1 MSELSFK
8 RVVGYRSRGVV
19 LRVAFVVGVV
29 AAVAVS
35 SGGAGAVAGAGCVR
49 VGPSQGIQAAV
60 DRHAAGTRFCLSGG
74 IHRLTTAVV
83 PKAHD
88 AFIGGHGAVISG
100 AKEIGPLF
108 VPSGKVWVASRQSQ
122 HNRAAPG
129 VCNPGFPLCNAAD
142 DVYFDNK
149 PLRPVKRL
157 GQLVPGRVYFD
168 HAAGKIF
175 IADDPKGHLVEA
187 AVATRAFRGYLTDAT
202 GVTIRGLVV
211 EKFANEAGVGAI
223 NANGGWVIEND
234 EVRLNHG
241 IGVQG
246 GRIVRG
252 NNIHDNGELGL
263 SIYGEDHAL
272 VQGNTLAYNNYA
284 GYGTSWEAGGG
295 KFIHTSHLTV
305 RDNDVHD
312 NRGVGIGSD
321 SDNIFTVYEGN
332 RIEKNSGAGL
342 VVETSFN
349 TLIRHNVI
357 SGNGFAFTGG
367 LTGAGI
373 YLNTSQNVEIVD
385 NTLFKNLQ
393 GIGIFSAKRGSGPHG
408 HYVTKNDYVHDNAI
422 TLLAKSG
429 TGITS
434 DFQADFKSNDN
445 RFQDNHYTLCG
456 PAYFA
461 VWNGKNG
468 YRYGNA
474 KAWLALGFDTK
485 STFKNGC

>member
-1 MSELSFK
+1 M
-8 RVVGYRSRGVV
+8 
-19 LRVAFVVGVV
+19 
-29 AAVAVS
+29 
-35 SGGAGAVAGAGCVR
+35 
-49 VGPSQGIQAAV
+49 
-60 DRHAAGTRFCLSGG
+60 
-74 IHRLTTAVV
+74 
-83 PKAHD
+83 
-88 AFIGGHGAVISG
+88 
-100 AKEIGPLF
+100 
-108 VPSGKVWVASRQSQ
+108 
-122 HNRAAPG
+122 
-129 VCNPGFPLCNAAD
+129 
-142 DVYFDNK
+142 
-149 PLRPVKRL
+149 
-157 GQLVPGRVYFD
+157 
-168 HAAGKIF
+168 
-175 IADDPKGHLVEA
+175 
-187 AVATRAFRGYLTDAT
+187 
-202 GVTIRGLVV
+202 TIRGLVI

-223 NANGGWVIEND
+223 NANSGWVIENN

-246 GRIVRG
+246 GVIIRD
-252 NNIHDNGELGL
+252 NNIHDNGELGM
-263 SIYGEDHAL
+263 SIYGGNHVL

-295 KFIHTSHLTV
+295 KFIRTSHLTV
-305 RDNDVHD
+305 RDNYVHD

-357 SGNGFAFTGG
+357 GGNGFAFTGG

-385 NTLFKNLQ
+385 NTVFKNLQ
-393 GIGIFSAKRGSGPHG
+393 GIGIFSADRGSGPHG

-422 TLLAKSG
+422 TLLAKSA

-434 DFQADFKSNDN
+434 DYQADFKSNNN

-468 YRYGNA
+468 YRYGDA